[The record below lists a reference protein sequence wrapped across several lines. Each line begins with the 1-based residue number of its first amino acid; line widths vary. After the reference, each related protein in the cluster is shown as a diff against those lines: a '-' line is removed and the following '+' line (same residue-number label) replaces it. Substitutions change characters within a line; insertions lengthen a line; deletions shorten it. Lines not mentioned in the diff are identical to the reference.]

1 MIGYILKMI
10 IKQLLMKYSWRIIT
24 TLKKIIIWKY
34 RQKSLIEDAW
44 NAIRYKEGEDY
55 ILLQ

>member
-1 MIGYILKMI
+1 
-10 IKQLLMKYSWRIIT
+10 MKYSWRIIT